1 MTNNK
6 IIISLILGGMCLLLT
21 YGIAVQIKTTTAIGT
36 VSSTNATENNL
47 RDAVLKSKEKYDNLY
62 KDLEN
67 AEKEL
72 EKERNSATQNNGELE
87 DLENQIKEENK
98 VIGLSDVTGDGVEI
112 ELNDNQTIPSNS
124 YLGDPNDLLVHDVD
138 IIRVINEIKNAGA
151 EAISINDQRIVST
164 TAVECDGNIIK
175 INGVKIG
182 TPFKIKAIGNQEY
195 LMGSLNRKRGYLEV
209 LREDYMLVA
218 KIAKASNI
226 TIPKYTGVIK
236 FNYAESK

>member
-36 VSSTNATENNL
+36 VSSTNATENSL

-98 VIGLSDVTGDGVEI
+98 E
-112 ELNDNQTIPSNS
+112 
-124 YLGDPNDLLVHDVD
+124 
-138 IIRVINEIKNAGA
+138 K
-151 EAISINDQRIVST
+151 
-164 TAVECDGNIIK
+164 
-175 INGVKIG
+175 
-182 TPFKIKAIGNQEY
+182 
-195 LMGSLNRKRGYLEV
+195 
-209 LREDYMLVA
+209 
-218 KIAKASNI
+218 
-226 TIPKYTGVIK
+226 
-236 FNYAESK
+236 